1 MAIDD
6 AVELLAMYIEDD
18 GETMRD
24 RFGPQAVA
32 AASDMAAVIA
42 ARFGEDSA
50 YATLWDAFERE
61 PDENSEELIG
71 ALEAHIEG
79 DPSLARVLDAY
90 LREIR
95 GEMSVSEPAEPAP
108 TRTLT
113 ERELAAV
120 GADALDGAVSLDA
133 DEAEQD
139 RLSYQPEAMGSEV
152 DYDDSVDR
160 GTYIYGEV
168 AAGKDSLGRE
178 AGVEHAD
185 YAELDARPTE
195 LAGLSGAFG
204 LFEALYVAVDDYPDL
219 DDVQKREVL
228 AELKG
233 LEQAIQSPPDG
244 EGMSLADRLERLETL
259 APDIAEIV
267 LQTLETIDLPPS
279 IQEAVEELH
288 PEPPEEG

>member
-50 YATLWDAFERE
+50 YAALWDAFERE

-95 GEMSVSEPAEPAP
+95 GQMSVQEPAGPAAP
-108 TRTLT
+108 RTLT
-113 ERELAAV
+113 ERELAAA

-133 DEAEQD
+133 DETEQD
-139 RLSYQPEAMGSEV
+139 RLSYQPGAMDSGV

-168 AAGKDSLGRE
+168 AAGKDSLGRA
-178 AGVEHAD
+178 AGVERAD

-195 LAGLSGAFG
+195 LAGLSGTFG
-204 LFEALYVAVDDYPDL
+204 LLEALYVAVDDYPDL
-219 DDVQKREVL
+219 DDLQKREVL
-228 AELKG
+228 VELKA

-244 EGMSLADRLERLETL
+244 EGIRLADRLEKLRTL
-259 APDIAEIV
+259 APDIAELVI
-267 LQTLETIDLPPS
+267 QTLETIDLPPS
-279 IQEAVEELH
+279 IQEAVEELR